1 MFNLLSTG
9 NTKTLKGLKK
19 GYNTYILHLSPYNLA
34 GFGNVCS
41 HASQACKTACLNS
54 AGRGGMFKKGES
66 LENNTHRVQI
76 ARKRKTALF
85 FNNVQNFMELL
96 VADIEKAIKQ
106 SNKKGLTPVFRLNGT
121 SDIAWHKIKIITHGN
136 KNIFELF
143 PTVQFYD
150 YTKNPAIAIASQ
162 LIDNYHITF
171 SQSEN
176 NHETVKTMLQSGV
189 NVAIVFNKLPEH
201 YYNKIVHDGDNT
213 DLRFLDKPG
222 IIGLKAKGKAK
233 KDNSGFVVKIA

>member
-54 AGRGGMFKKGES
+54 AGRGGMFKQGES
-66 LENNTHRVQI
+66 LENNTNIVQI

-85 FNNVQNFMELL
+85 FKDVQSFMGLL

-106 SNKKGLTPVFRLNGT
+106 SNKKGLIPVFRLNGT
-121 SDIAWHKIKIITHGN
+121 SDIAWYKIKIVSHGN
-136 KNIFELF
+136 KTLFELF

-150 YTKNPAIAIASQ
+150 YTKNPNIAIASQ
-162 LIDNYHITF
+162 SIKNYHITF

-176 NHETVKTMLQSGV
+176 NQATVKTMLQSGI
-189 NVAIVFNKLPEH
+189 NVAIVFNKLPEQ
-201 YYNKIVHDGDNT
+201 YYNMIVHDGDTT
-213 DLRFLDKPG
+213 DLRFLDKIG

-233 KDNSGFVVKIA
+233 KDNSGFVVKFA